1 MTPQEKADDLVN
13 KHLEVYEVYDIDP
26 IAIDNAIVTIN
37 EMISTFESLF
47 MTEGSMLH
55 QYLLDVK
62 QELINMQE

>member
-13 KHLEVYEVYDIDP
+13 KHLEVYDIDP